1 MGRWRGRGT
10 LGFALLAIVALGAA
24 GCGVEEHANEPRP
37 APSAWVSVVVT
48 DTSVSIQPKQVGVGP
63 EPASQIPQN
72 RDVSQPRTHS
82 DRPLDVVM
90 VAANLTDRGAK
101 LIVRGSGTH
110 VTSGPLVANGN
121 ASFDTS
127 LKAGTY
133 TIAAAGIPSAKPTR
147 LTVGNYRTSS
157 ENDVLLP

>member
-1 MGRWRGRGT
+1 MGGWRGRGT
-10 LGFALLAIVALGAA
+10 LGFVLLAIVALGAA

-37 APSAWVSVVVT
+37 TPSARVSVIVT
-48 DTSVSIQPKQVGVGP
+48 NTSVSVQPKQVGVGP

-82 DRPLDVVM
+82 GRPLDLIM
-90 VAANLTDRGAK
+90 VAANLTDNDAK
-101 LIVRGSGTH
+101 LVIRGSGTR
-110 VTSGPLVANGN
+110 VVSGPLVANAN
-121 ASFDTS
+121 ASLEAQ

-157 ENDVLLP
+157 SNDVLLP